1 VVAQEEEELEELLL
15 LLLLTAASQL
25 VPLSTEPKNSVHC
38 CYPRANTAAA
48 PAWRAAGSNETKRG
62 TSTTMMMQTNA
73 QAMPMALTVCLSP
86 CAFRAD

>member
-15 LLLLTAASQL
+15 LLTAASQL
-25 VPLSTEPKNSVHC
+25 NPLSTEPKNSVHC

-48 PAWRAAGSNETKRG
+48 AWPAAGSNETKRG
-62 TSTTMMMQTNA
+62 TSTTTMMQTNA

-86 CAFRAD
+86 CVFRAD

>member
-1 VVAQEEEELEELLL
+1 VVAQEEEEELEEL

-25 VPLSTEPKNSVHC
+25 VPLSTEPKISVHC

-48 PAWRAAGSNETKRG
+48 AWRAAGSNETKRG

-73 QAMPMALTVCLSP
+73 QAMLMALTVYLSP

>member
-1 VVAQEEEELEELLL
+1 VAQEEEELEEL

-25 VPLSTEPKNSVHC
+25 VPLSTEPENSVHC

-48 PAWRAAGSNETKRG
+48 WRAAGRNETKRG
-62 TSTTMMMQTNA
+62 ISTKMMMQTNA
-73 QAMPMALTVCLSP
+73 QAMPMAVTVCLSP